1 MREILFRAKRK
12 DNDEWVE
19 GSLVKIEENCFRI
32 ATQEDVA
39 YAYPDKTTYAAWM
52 YDVCEDT
59 ICQYTEIKDKNG
71 NKIFEGDILEAKEPF
86 APTVPFLVG
95 YNYHSL
101 SFVGYYEDYKKA
113 FALNEDLLSCC
124 EVIGN
129 IFDRQETETV

>member
-12 DNDEWVE
+12 DNGEWVE

-59 ICQYTEIKDKNG
+59 ICQYTGIKDKNG
-71 NKIFEGDILEAKEPF
+71 NKIFEGDIVKDIYTNKGYVMQVEWNDYYCGFEPF
-86 APTVPFLVG
+86 CLCD
-95 YNYHSL
+95 NYGEKL
-101 SFVGYYEDYKKA
+101 YLER
-113 FALNEDLLSCC
+113 NEDCII
-124 EVIGN
+124 VGN
-129 IFDRQETETV
+129 VFDNQEIKVV